1 MEIVD
6 IDWNELVKDGPTVVY
21 RDDLSPPLCLSTAK
35 RGTARNSLIK
45 SHDVQGKKK
54 TPNRMTPKN

>member
-54 TPNRMTPKN
+54 TPNRMTPKI